1 MSPMGRWRVIFAAM
15 AVCAAV
21 PALAQNAQQYQEGT
35 VQPAGEN
42 SYELTGGG
50 LQVWM
55 SHCGDFQPGE
65 TVQYR
70 IQGRSI
76 HVRDAG
82 GNEQDCT
89 MTEAQGAPTPAAAN
103 YETGEILGYKV
114 RHYPVDKSEQLVKM
128 YRLKGEKFIY
138 LIDYCGKRLQA
149 GKFTPGQVVR
159 FRAFPDRDRLDVLH
173 GGNQTYSCRL
183 EGMSLIEPDG
193 AAQAGGGS
201 Q

>member
-1 MSPMGRWRVIFAAM
+1 MGPMGRWAAILTAM
-15 AVCAAV
+15 AICAAV
-21 PALAQNAQQYQEGT
+21 PAAAQNPQQYQEGT
-35 VQPAGEN
+35 VQPAGEH

-55 SHCGDFQPGE
+55 THCGEFQPGE

-70 IQGRSI
+70 IEGRSI
-76 HVRDAG
+76 RVRDAG

-89 MTEAQGAPTPAAAN
+89 MTEAQGSPTSAATN

-114 RHYPVDKSEQLVKM
+114 RRDIVEKSVRRAKVYQL
-128 YRLKGEKFIY
+128 RGEKFIY
-138 LIDYCGKRLQA
+138 LIDYCGRLQA
-149 GKFTPGQVVR
+149 GKFMPGQVVR
-159 FRAFPDRDRLDVLH
+159 FRAFPDGDRLDVLH
-173 GGNQTYSCRL
+173 GGNQTYSCQL

-201 Q
+201 R